1 MGDENDYSTMSDDG
15 EKTSDRD
22 SGAEVE
28 EAPTSSRK
36 KKGLKTKKGQL
47 LVRAGNKAPV
57 TKPKEQKKE
66 IKQVVKKSE
75 KPAEEESKKPTK
87 KDEPKVEKKE
97 KKEEKAE
104 GMEIDEQSQKK
115 PEKKSESNNPEGGK
129 KRGGRKHGGW
139 QDVSNMT
146 EAQKN
151 KYFRSRAIRKF
162 ASLKAQKNKQNKKK
176 SK

>member
-1 MGDENDYSTMSDDG
+1 MDVDG
-15 EKTSDRD
+15 
-22 SGAEVE
+22 
-28 EAPTSSRK
+28 
-36 KKGLKTKKGQL
+36 Q
-47 LVRAGNKAPV
+47 NKA
-57 TKPKEQKKE
+57 
-66 IKQVVKKSE
+66 
-75 KPAEEESKKPTK
+75 
-87 KDEPKVEKKE
+87 
-97 KKEEKAE
+97 
-104 GMEIDEQSQKK
+104 
-115 PEKKSESNNPEGGK
+115 EKKSESNNSNSEGVK